1 MNYNT
6 VIVGG
11 GVAGASTAI
20 HLAKKIDPS
29 KILLVDKNDH
39 YDKACSGILTF
50 AVDDWF
56 KIPKEVI
63 VSRVNKFRIFAP
75 NNSFLE
81 VKFKNPDIV
90 CEREL
95 LNQYL
100 NDKAHDLGVDVL
112 RPAVFEGINHNKVL
126 IKNRKSNETK
136 DISALNLVGADGSQS
151 NVAKAVGLFNNRNFF
166 VGAKA
171 IIKKE
176 HDNAI
181 DVFSNVGLFAWAV
194 PHSDGF
200 MEVGSMSYPSQG
212 AVFDRFLKKFD
223 CKVISKSGALI
234 PVHNPFVKTFAKF
247 NNINAYLVGD
257 AATMVKATTGGSIVQ
272 SFIASQC
279 LADCI
284 VNNKNYGFAWRK
296 KIGLDLLTHLRIRR
310 FLDKLSEKDWNDL
323 INYFQDAKLKE
334 VLETKSRDYS
344 FSLIL
349 KTLISKPGILKFL
362 VKGIF

>member
-1 MNYNT
+1 MKYNT

-20 HLAKKIDPS
+20 HLAQKTDPES
-29 KILLVDKNDH
+29 ILLVDKNHH

-56 KIPKEVI
+56 KIPKDVI
-63 VSRVNKFRIFAP
+63 VSRVNRFRIFSP
-75 NNSFLE
+75 NNDFLE
-81 VKFKNPDIV
+81 VKFRNPDIV

-95 LNQYL
+95 LNEFL
-100 NDKAHDLGVDVL
+100 NNKAHDLGVNVL
-112 RPAVFEGINHNKVL
+112 RPAVFEGISHNKVL
-126 IKNRKSNETK
+126 IKDDKSTK

-151 NVAKAVGLFNNRNFF
+151 SVAKAVGLFKNRNFF
-166 VGAKA
+166 IGAKA

-176 HDNAI
+176 HDNVI
-181 DVFSNVGLFAWAV
+181 DVFANVGLFAWAV
-194 PHSDGF
+194 PHGEGF
-200 MEVGSMSYPSQG
+200 MEVGSMSYPHQG
-212 AVFDRFLKKFD
+212 AVFDRFLKRFD
-223 CKVISKSGALI
+223 CKVVSKSGALI
-234 PVHNPFVKTFAKF
+234 PVHQPFVKTHAKF
-247 NNINAYLVGD
+247 NDINTYLVGD

-272 SFIASQC
+272 SFIASRF

-284 VNNKNYGFAWRK
+284 INNKNYGLAWRRN
-296 KIGLDLLTHLRIRR
+296 IGLDLLTHLRIRK

-323 INYFQDAKLKE
+323 IAYFQDEKLKE

-349 KTLISKPGILKFL
+349 KTLISKPAIIKFAP
-362 VKGIF
+362 KMF